1 MLRVIVYYILIAA
14 LFFKNI
20 IMKTPFLILL
30 FSFFNF
36 FNTVFSQTS
45 VEKAY
50 LLIKYEEKSI
60 NDTTDLQKINY
71 DVMGLEIGK
80 TYSKFYSISLA
91 ENRKALEEQMKKTGM
106 VDLSQLSTPKN
117 RRGKDRV
124 IFKYTD
130 TKQLTTFENLG
141 IFNYSYS
148 EPTPPIKWEVKSD
161 TLRTLNYVCQKA
173 VGQFRGRSY
182 EAWFTPEIN
191 ISEGPW
197 KFTGLPGLILK
208 VEESKGHYSFLCT
221 GIEKIDRD
229 ILISNSKTQKVSR
242 EEYLKLR
249 KQFNEDPLPFMS
261 DGRNGFTLDGPPSN
275 LPKRPYNP
283 MELTEK

>member
-1 MLRVIVYYILIAA
+1 
-14 LFFKNI
+14 
-20 IMKTPFLILL
+20 MKTLFLIFL

-36 FNTVFSQTS
+36 FNTAFSQTP
-45 VEKAY
+45 VEKVY
-50 LLIKYEEKSI
+50 SLIKYEEKSI
-60 NDTTDLQKINY
+60 SDTNNLQKINF
-71 DVMGLEIGK
+71 DVMGLEI
-80 TYSKFYSISLA
+80 SKIQSRFYSISLA
-91 ENRKALEEQMKKTGM
+91 DNRKALEEQMKKTGM
-106 VDLSQLSTPKN
+106 IDLSQLNAPKN
-117 RRGKDRV
+117 KRGKDRV
-124 IFKYTD
+124 IFKNTD

-148 EPTPPIKWEVKSD
+148 EPTPNINWKIKSD
-161 TLRTLNYVCQKA
+161 TMRVFNYVCQKA

-208 VEESKGHYSFLCT
+208 VDESKGHYSFSCI

-261 DGRNGFTLDGPPSN
+261 DGRNGFTLDGPVSN

-283 MELTEK
+283 MELIEK